1 MDDDLKQKL
10 LKKELKLLLDDF
22 LGECSPELKLE
33 IDSWIKKLPTLSH
46 IHQHSYTLFNLKE
59 GRIIAHQS
67 AKKSMLNK
75 VEISAGAL
83 CKENHL
89 LNSTHP
95 SDRNYILKLEVAVLR
110 FLLLLNGTQL
120 KNFRLAY
127 QRRIMI
133 NSTDYQCKI
142 HKISIILSDENGQ
155 PVLLLFETEPC
166 LVEKGDKDERFQIFS
181 IHNKS
186 NFKLFKSCWEGT
198 MTHLTPTEIKV
209 LYYIDKGYNK
219 PEIAEMLKVV
229 VSTIRK
235 HCDNAKAKLHVSV
248 RRQLNRIKLRL
259 NLIRHLQN
267 RLKVQQLSLKLRL
280 LHLRYL
286 LIQHQL
292 R

>member
-1 MDDDLKQKL
+1 MDDDLKQEL
-10 LKKELKLLLDDF
+10 LKKELKLLLDDYM
-22 LGECSPELKLE
+22 GECSLELKLE
-33 IDSWIKKLPTLSH
+33 IDSWIKKLTTLSH
-46 IHQHSYTLFNLKE
+46 IRQHSYTLFNLKE

-75 VEISAGAL
+75 VEMSIGAL

-95 SDRNYILKLEVAVLR
+95 SDRIYILKLEVAALR
-110 FLLLLNGTQL
+110 FLLSLNAVQL

-133 NSTDYQCKI
+133 NSTDYQCRI
-142 HKISIILSDENGQ
+142 HKISIVLSDENGQ

-166 LVEKGDKDERFQIFS
+166 IVEKGDIAERFQIFS
-181 IHNKS
+181 IHNKR

-219 PEIAEMLKVV
+219 PEIAEMFDVV

-235 HCDNAKAKLHVSV
+235 HCDNAKAKLHVSSTSMTCSLSA
-248 RRQLNRIKLRL
+248 QLELR
-259 NLIRHLQN
+259 
-267 RLKVQQLSLKLRL
+267 
-280 LHLRYL
+280 
-286 LIQHQL
+286 
-292 R
+292 

>member
-1 MDDDLKQKL
+1 MDDAYKQEL
-10 LKKELKLLLDDF
+10 LKKELKLLLNDF
-22 LGECSPELKLE
+22 MGECSPELKLE

-46 IHQHSYTLFNLKE
+46 IRQHSYTLFNLKE

-67 AKKSMLNK
+67 AKKSILNK
-75 VEISAGAL
+75 VEISIGAL

-95 SDRNYILKLEVAVLR
+95 GDRNYSLKLEVAVLR
-110 FLLLLNGTQL
+110 FLLSLNAVQL

-142 HKISIILSDENGQ
+142 HKISIVLNDENGQ

-166 LVEKGDKDERFQIFS
+166 IVEKGDIDERFQIFS

-198 MTHLTPTEIKV
+198 MTYLTPTEIKV
-209 LYYIDKGYNK
+209 LYYVDKGYNK
-219 PEIAEMLKVV
+219 PEIAKMLKVD

-235 HCDNAKAKLHVSV
+235 HCDNAKAKLHVSSTSMTCSLSA
-248 RRQLNRIKLRL
+248 QLELR
-259 NLIRHLQN
+259 
-267 RLKVQQLSLKLRL
+267 
-280 LHLRYL
+280 
-286 LIQHQL
+286 
-292 R
+292 